1 VATYTL
7 VMRKGLLLVAYFTLF
22 GGMVLTYGSWSESE
36 LVVMAVVGVFLL
48 LGLALWLY
56 IAQDHWETDE

>member
-1 VATYTL
+1 
-7 VMRKGLLLVAYFTLF
+7 MRNGLLLSAYFALF
-22 GGMVLTYGSWSESE
+22 GGMVLTYDSWSDSE

-56 IAQDHWETDE
+56 IAQAHRDTDE